1 MLIIDKEIEGK
12 VISSSWTKK
21 QITSMSTDAKNKG
34 KVLNYTNV
42 VCVHADGEELE
53 YILYR
58 FSGIPSCFS
67 AKTICATGGSM
78 SWYGDIAKFI
88 VGNWI

>member
-12 VISSSWTKK
+12 IVSKSWTKK
-21 QITSMSTDAKNKG
+21 QVSSMTEDAKNKG

-42 VCVHADGEELE
+42 VCVQADGEELE
-53 YILYR
+53 YILSR
-58 FSGIPSCFS
+58 FNNIPSCVS

-78 SWYGDIAKFI
+78 SWYGDMAKFI